1 MASPGH
7 PSIVGWRNMD
17 YSHIRLQITIR
28 VIALALTLYLLMT
41 LANGGAY
48 ALTVILVVVLSVVQ
62 VISLIRFLDRTHS
75 DIYNFF
81 EAIKNN
87 DFSDPFEG
95 ANGGAYHQYLR
106 SQFLMVIEKIKNTRL
121 AKDERLHYLTTI
133 VQHVGIGLI
142 TFNDAGKVQIVNI
155 AAKRLLKIDHL
166 KNIDELEAISAELVA
181 TIKKLK
187 TGGRELLTIESDGD
201 ERNLSI
207 YAIELTLGKENF
219 KLVSLQNIRTEL
231 EEKEMEA
238 WQKLV
243 RVLTHEIMNSVTP
256 ISSLATTVQGELVE
270 NLDKNDEDCV
280 IAREELED
288 IHLAVQTIQRR
299 SEGLIRF
306 VNDFRSLTHTP
317 EPKFQMVSIVEMLE
331 ELKLLAKH
339 DLEANNI
346 QFTMDVKPANLAI
359 SIDPELIQ
367 QVLINLVKNATQALS
382 EIEERKIE
390 VKAFQE
396 KGHTLITVKDN
407 GPGIDEEAQTKI
419 FIPFFTTK
427 RSGSGIGLSLSRQ
440 IMRQH
445 GGSIS
450 VRSKIDEGSEF
461 ILRF

>member
-1 MASPGH
+1 
-7 PSIVGWRNMD
+7 
-17 YSHIRLQITIR
+17 
-28 VIALALTLYLLMT
+28 
-41 LANGGAY
+41 
-48 ALTVILVVVLSVVQ
+48 
-62 VISLIRFLDRTHS
+62 
-75 DIYNFF
+75 
-81 EAIKNN
+81 
-87 DFSDPFEG
+87 
-95 ANGGAYHQYLR
+95 
-106 SQFLMVIEKIKNTRL
+106 
-121 AKDERLHYLTTI
+121 
-133 VQHVGIGLI
+133 
-142 TFNDAGKVQIVNI
+142 
-155 AAKRLLKIDHL
+155 
-166 KNIDELEAISAELVA
+166 
-181 TIKKLK
+181 
-187 TGGRELLTIESDGD
+187 
-201 ERNLSI
+201 
-207 YAIELTLGKENF
+207 
-219 KLVSLQNIRTEL
+219 
-231 EEKEMEA
+231 
-238 WQKLV
+238 
-243 RVLTHEIMNSVTP
+243 MNSVTP